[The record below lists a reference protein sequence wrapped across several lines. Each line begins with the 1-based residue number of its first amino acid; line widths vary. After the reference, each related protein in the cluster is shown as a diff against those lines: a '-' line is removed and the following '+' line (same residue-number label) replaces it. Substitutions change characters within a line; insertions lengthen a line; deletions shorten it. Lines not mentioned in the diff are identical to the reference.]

1 MSSSSNGTASVES
14 LAEVF
19 RCFICMEKLRDARL
33 CPHCSKLCC
42 YPCIRRWLTDQRQQC
57 PHCRA
62 TLRLHDLVN
71 CRWAEEVTSQLDS
84 LKVNEMCKQK
94 REEKDKCEVH
104 REKLSVF
111 CSSCSKCIC
120 HQCALFN
127 GSHAGHNFLQLDD
140 VYQANIS
147 AVNEHIGQLK
157 RRHVELICL
166 IQDVER
172 NVESV
177 KAAKDERLR
186 ETRNAMHVMQAKLDE
201 QLKIK
206 LDALNGQRLQFSR
219 ETELIEHVLQD
230 IEHRVSTSG
239 KAEVIG
245 KQQDLLN
252 SIQMIYRKP
261 MTSFVTT
268 PVPCDFP
275 SEIVP
280 QYDSSTFVITN
291 FSILRHNVDPIYSQP
306 LHVNGLTWR
315 LKVYPDGNGTV
326 RGTYLSVFLELT
338 NGLNEP
344 SKYEYRVEMI
354 HQLSKDPSKNIVR
367 EFASDFEIG
376 ECWGYN
382 RFFLLDALISEG
394 FLDTDNDILILRFQ
408 VRPPTYHQKCR
419 DQQWYIANIENEN
432 HYLHN
437 EIKLLREKIHFLAS
451 NKRRSLPST
460 EKNDNEEILSTSPI
474 ADNNINNYNNNINN
488 NQRDNAGK
496 TNIVDVTRRTD
507 HEDEDDD
514 DEHTSL
520 ESDPSYH
527 MDSEELSSDDD
538 DDDDEDDDENDIDV
552 ENALT
557 ENDVEEGPTCNI
569 TTFTLN
575 DRSTPT
581 EQSLHQRYSLIIASP
596 AVRPN
601 DVATTSTAST
611 TTTTQ
616 AASSV
621 ANPDIITTDP
631 VTLSVLSTDIDNIVQ
646 HAFDRWKNESMAM
659 NNQPSIMNESLPF
672 NNDDFLLADFLQR
685 SENDQ
690 PHVVLR
696 SSDNQ
701 PNISSLFRPII
712 QNSTNESTASSAATV
727 IHAFHPQYQTSLNN
741 LMLLNSQI
749 QRSVSPSDLSPP
761 QRPRNRHHHHRHS
774 TTARRT
780 QITPVAVND
789 EQQSSSD
796 HNKNNL

>member
-84 LKVNEMCKQK
+84 LKVSEMSKQK

-127 GSHAGHNFLQLDD
+127 GAHAGHLFVPLDD
-140 VYQANIS
+140 VYQANLS

-201 QLKIK
+201 QLKVK
-206 LDALNGQRLQFSR
+206 LDALNVQRLQFSR
-219 ETELIEHVLQD
+219 EIELIDHVLQD

-306 LHVNGLTWR
+306 LHINGLTWR

-367 EFASDFEIG
+367 EFASDFEVG

-394 FLDTDNDILILRFQ
+394 FLDTDSDILILRFQ
-408 VRPPTYHQKCR
+408 VRPPTYQQKCR
-419 DQQWYIANIENEN
+419 DQQWYITHVENDN
-432 HYLHN
+432 HHLHN
-437 EIKLLREKIHFLAS
+437 EIKILRDKIHFLMS
-451 NKRRSLPST
+451 TKRRSLPST
-460 EKNDNEEILSTSPI
+460 EKNDNEEIFSTSPI
-474 ADNNINNYNNNINN
+474 NDNNQQTDDSSKTDTTETIRRDDHDDNNG
-488 NQRDNAGK
+488 D
-496 TNIVDVTRRTD
+496 DD
-507 HEDEDDD
+507 DDDDDDDEDDD

-520 ESDPSYH
+520 ESGASCPI
-527 MDSEELSSDDD
+527 DSEELSTDDD
-538 DDDDEDDDENDIDV
+538 NEDDENDIDA

-557 ENDVEEGPTCNI
+557 ENDVEGNPSCDI
-569 TTFTLN
+569 TTVTLSSPSAHN
-575 DRSTPT
+575 ESNRH
-581 EQSLHQRYSLIIASP
+581 EHYSLIVASP
-596 AVRPN
+596 AMRSN
-601 DVATTSTAST
+601 DVMAPTTTSQT
-611 TTTTQ
+611 
-616 AASSV
+616 AASAAAAKSDV
-621 ANPDIITTDP
+621 MTTDP
-631 VTLSVLSTDIDNIVQ
+631 VTFSVLSADIEDIVQ
-646 HAFDRWKNESMAM
+646 HALHVWKNDAIVI
-659 NNQPSIMNESLPF
+659 NNQNNTNEALPF
-672 NNDDFLLADFLQR
+672 NNEENFLFADFLQR
-685 SENDQ
+685 NSDEQQNSFIH
-690 PHVVLR
+690 PM
-696 SSDNQ
+696 DNQ
-701 PNISSLFRPII
+701 AHIASIFRPIT
-712 QNSTNESTASSAATV
+712 QSSTDDSSAASASTV
-727 IHAFHPQYQTSLNN
+727 IHTYHPQYQTSLNN

-749 QRSVSPSDLSPP
+749 QRSISPSDLSPQ
-761 QRPRNRHHHHRHS
+761 QRPRNRHHHHHHHRHS
-774 TTARRT
+774 GLPRRSQTA
-780 QITPVAVND
+780 PAMSND
-789 EQQSSSD
+789 EQQISE
-796 HNKNNL
+796 HNKTDI